1 MKKLNL
7 LFLAL
12 FAVSTLTFISCS
24 EDDDGP
30 ETTDLTI
37 AEIVADDDRF
47 STLLTALERVDLDGV
62 LNQDGPYT
70 VFAPTNDAFA
80 GVDISSLSDA
90 QLTNILLY
98 HVLGANVASTDLIEG
113 QTYTTTASTGGFG
126 GNSPTALIERSGS
139 NVTIN
144 GSISVIEADIESK
157 NGVIHVIDG
166 VMTPMS
172 VVDIVTSNNQ
182 FTQLTDALVAAPGDL
197 PGALSGAGPFT
208 VFAPVNAAFQ
218 AISGTVAGLTPDQLA
233 SVLTYH
239 VVAGNARSN
248 TLSDG
253 DTPTTLQMEDVT
265 VNISGSNV
273 TITDANGNVAEVE
286 VADIQGTNGVV
297 HMINMVLIP
306 ENL

>member
-1 MKKLNL
+1 M
-7 LFLAL
+7 
-12 FAVSTLTFISCS
+12 
-24 EDDDGP
+24 
-30 ETTDLTI
+30 TI
-37 AEIVADDDRF
+37 AEVVADDDRF
-47 STLLTALERVDLDGV
+47 STLLAALERVDLDGV
-62 LNQDGPYT
+62 LNQDGPFT

-98 HVLGANVASTDLIEG
+98 HVLGANVASTDLFEG
-113 QTYTTTASTGGFG
+113 QNYTTTASTGGFG
-126 GNSPTALIERSGS
+126 GTSPTAVIERSGA

-144 GSISVIEADIESK
+144 GSINVTEADIETK

-172 VVDIVTSNNQ
+172 IVDIVTSNNQ
-182 FTQLTDALVAAPGDL
+182 FSQLTDALVSAPGDL
-197 PGALSGAGPFT
+197 PTALSADGPFT

-253 DTPTTLQMEDVT
+253 DMPTTLQMEDVT
-265 VNISGSNV
+265 ININGGTV
-273 TITDANGNVAEVE
+273 TVTDANGNVAEVV